1 MSDEEVGQKVMVLDA
16 AFQLHQ
22 EETKGREDNTN
33 IHGLSLKIRGR
44 KQEARRQEV
53 GSVLVVTDSR
63 CQS

>member
-22 EETKGREDNTN
+22 EETKGREENTN
-33 IHGLSLKIRGR
+33 IHGLSLNTRCR
-44 KQEARRQEV
+44 KQDARKPEV
-53 GSVLVVTDSR
+53 GCVLVVTDSR